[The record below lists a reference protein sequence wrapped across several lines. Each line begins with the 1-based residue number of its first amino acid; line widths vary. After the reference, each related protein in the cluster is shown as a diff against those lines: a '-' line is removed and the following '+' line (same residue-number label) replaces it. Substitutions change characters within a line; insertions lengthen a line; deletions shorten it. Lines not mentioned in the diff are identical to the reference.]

1 MPYDEHQLKR
11 YEAILRQARVRAL
24 TKEELD
30 FVKAFCQSYFQ
41 LLEMVRDEN
50 TTIEHLQRYVTGE
63 LGDPE
68 NTDTDQPPSSE
79 QDHHQA

>member
-41 LLEMVRDEN
+41 LLERVCPFGKAVAGAGAGRPGSGGRRRGRAFGCGARKRRE
-50 TTIEHLQRYVTGE
+50 R
-63 LGDPE
+63 
-68 NTDTDQPPSSE
+68 
-79 QDHHQA
+79 